1 MGKQSTAVKD
11 FLSLKLYLE
20 VGVFIAAVLVIVSSF
35 SW

>member
-11 FLSLKLYLE
+11 LLSLKLYLE